1 MSFTDKPECEY
12 AESHHIYISELGN
25 VYIPNTGVY
34 IGSNVSIRYEKYP
47 WIEKFE
53 IDGIKAM
60 PAKRTGFGEK
70 GFNSFVQS
78 LNAIYANAFS
88 DYQKIVEKG
97 IVSKNVKREKKL
109 KSKTSNAE
117 IRLHKKYFQHVT
129 EHFLNLYSAGS
140 YNKMYAKYCGL
151 VENMWREGE
160 EEIYKLVMN
169 TIIPLLKDDKHTVND
184 NETATAY
191 EFFLQNITE
200 EFNLHIKNSQNLVKN
215 TKK

>member
-12 AESHHIYISELGN
+12 KESHYIYTSELGK

-34 IGSNVSIRYEKYP
+34 ISANVSIRYEKYP

-78 LNAIYANAFS
+78 LNSIYANAFS
-88 DYQKIVEKG
+88 DYHKIVKDG
-97 IVSKNVKREKKL
+97 IISESAKYKEQA
-109 KSKTSNAE
+109 KSKIAKAE
-117 IRLHKKYFQHVT
+117 IKLHIEYFQHVT
-129 EHFLNLYSAGS
+129 EYFLDLYSADS
-140 YNKMYAKYCGL
+140 NNKMYAKYCGL

-169 TIIPLLKDDKHTVND
+169 TVIPLLRNDKR
-184 NETATAY
+184 TAAGEGKITAY
-191 EFFLQNITE
+191 ECFLQKITE
-200 EFNLHIKNSQNLVKN
+200 EFNSYIQNCRDL
-215 TKK
+215 